1 MTSSD
6 ALLLD
11 SCGGGVSGGVTSTI
25 GQQQRETYAQKE
37 TSTMHQHGSTK
48 DEGVNKEA
56 EATASNN
63 DTGATAKSS
72 LYPITDLDTISKRLQ
87 QAKALEEEC
96 KIFTA
101 ANLLQNIDPKHFE
114 TVHHDIIKEA
124 KLFQCL
130 LDDCAELPDATI
142 NNNHDG
148 ATAAASSSD
157 SSDGE
162 WIKQGEAHNNHNFSI
177 YYKINPTTNH
187 IKCRLETPIQ
197 PKLLLSILA
206 VLNETELYK
215 TWIPQYK
222 IPRLQVVKS
231 DKLCQLG
238 RVSQIILVE
247 TEVPWPIT
255 KRELILKA
263 VACDDIDHDDY
274 DDDDID
280 ENCDDGCNSSNSNI
294 SKKKKSRILVRLQS
308 LDCENNGEDG
318 IEILPTSNTIGSGVR
333 IKVDGGFVF
342 EKCPSDHPM
351 SKCSRK
357 DKKKNNNK
365 NNKYYHEENNNKMSS
380 VDEKN
385 EGGREENSNNYD
397 ENDDNLILL
406 TFTFSVDPKLSIL
419 PQSFLNFFLRTA
431 IHQIWGMFLDV
442 ATEVCDGKRPEHSA
456 AITRKRVELYD
467 WVEERTRCMLR
478 CGSMMETK

>member
-6 ALLLD
+6 ALLLGG
-11 SCGGGVSGGVTSTI
+11 CGGGVSAGVTSTSTI
-25 GQQQRETYAQKE
+25 GQQQHETYAQKE
-37 TSTMHQHGSTK
+37 NSTMHHNSTK
-48 DEGVNKEA
+48 DDIKKEA
-56 EATASNN
+56 EKSNN
-63 DTGATAKSS
+63 DTTDATAKASS
-72 LYPITDLDTISKRLQ
+72 YPINDLDTISKRLQ

-101 ANLLQNIDPKHFE
+101 ARLLQNIDPKHFE

-130 LDDCAELPDATI
+130 LDDCAALPDATI
-142 NNNHDG
+142 TSNDDS
-148 ATAAASSSD
+148 A

-162 WIKQGEAHNNHNFSI
+162 WIKQGETHSNHNFSI

-187 IKCRLETPIQ
+187 IKCRLETPIH
-197 PKLLLSILA
+197 PSLLLSILA

-263 VACDDIDHDDY
+263 VACDDID
-274 DDDDID
+274 DDDDD
-280 ENCDDGCNSSNSNI
+280 NDDNCDDGCKSGCNSSNSNNNA
-294 SKKKKSRILVRLQS
+294 SNKKKSRILVRLQS

-318 IEILPTSNTIGSGVR
+318 IEILPASNMIGSGVR

-351 SKCSRK
+351 AKYGRK
-357 DKKKNNNK
+357 DKKKDNK
-365 NNKYYHEENNNKMSS
+365 ENKKAEGNDNKLSS
-380 VDEKN
+380 DEKN
-385 EGGREENSNNYD
+385 EGGNEENNPNDDND
-397 ENDDNLILL
+397 EDDDNLILL

-456 AITRKRVELYD
+456 AIARKRVELYD

-478 CGSMMETK
+478 CGR

>member
-6 ALLLD
+6 ALLLGG
-11 SCGGGVSGGVTSTI
+11 CGGGVSAGVTSTSTI
-25 GQQQRETYAQKE
+25 GQQQHETYDQKVN
-37 TSTMHQHGSTK
+37 STMHHNSTK
-48 DEGVNKEA
+48 NENVNKET
-56 EATASNN
+56 EASNN
-63 DTGATAKSS
+63 DTTNTSS
-72 LYPITDLDTISKRLQ
+72 FYPITDLDTISKRLQ

-101 ANLLQNIDPKHFE
+101 ANLLKNIDPKHFE

-130 LDDCAELPDATI
+130 LDDCAALPDATI
-142 NNNHDG
+142 NSNDD
-148 ATAAASSSD
+148 AA

-162 WIKQGEAHNNHNFSI
+162 WIKQGETHSNHNFSI

-187 IKCRLETPIQ
+187 IKCRLETPIH
-197 PKLLLSILA
+197 PSLLLSILA

-263 VACDDIDHDDY
+263 VACDDIDHDD
-274 DDDDID
+274 DDD
-280 ENCDDGCNSSNSNI
+280 NDDDAGCKRGSNSSNNSSNSNNNN
-294 SKKKKSRILVRLQS
+294 KKKSRILVRLQS

-318 IEILPTSNTIGSGVR
+318 IEILPASNRIGSGVR

-351 SKCSRK
+351 AKHGKKDRK
-357 DKKKNNNK
+357 KDNKEHKVEEDNDKK
-365 NNKYYHEENNNKMSS
+365 SS
-380 VDEKN
+380 SDEKN
-385 EGGREENSNNYD
+385 EGVNEENSNNDD
-397 ENDDNLILL
+397 EDDDNLILL

-456 AITRKRVELYD
+456 AIARKRV
-467 WVEERTRCMLR
+467 
-478 CGSMMETK
+478 

>member
-6 ALLLD
+6 ALLLGGGGG
-11 SCGGGVSGGVTSTI
+11 GGGVSGGVTSTSTI
-25 GQQQRETYAQKE
+25 GRQQHETYAQKVN
-37 TSTMHQHGSTK
+37 STMHQQSSKK
-48 DEGVNKEA
+48 DEDINKEA
-56 EATASNN
+56 EASNN
-63 DTGATAKSS
+63 DTTDASTASS
-72 LYPITDLDTISKRLQ
+72 LYPITDLDTISNILQ

-101 ANLLQNIDPKHFE
+101 ARLLQNIDRKHFE

-130 LDDCAELPDATI
+130 LDDCAALPDATI
-142 NNNHDG
+142 NSNDD
-148 ATAAASSSD
+148 AA

-162 WIKQGEAHNNHNFSI
+162 WIKQGETHSNHNFSI
-177 YYKINPTTNH
+177 YYKVNPTTNH
-187 IKCRLETPIQ
+187 IKCRLETPIH
-197 PKLLLSILA
+197 PSLLLSILA

-247 TEVPWPIT
+247 TEVPWPIA

-263 VACDDIDHDDY
+263 VACDDIDHDD
-274 DDDDID
+274 DDDND
-280 ENCDDGCNSSNSNI
+280 DDGCKSGSNSSNSN
-294 SKKKKSRILVRLQS
+294 SNSNNKKKSRILVRLQS

-318 IEILPTSNTIGSGVR
+318 IEILPASNRIGSGVR

-342 EKCPSDHPM
+342 EKCPSDHPIA
-351 SKCSRK
+351 KHGKK
-357 DKKKNNNK
+357 DKKKDNK
-365 NNKYYHEENNNKMSS
+365 ENKKAEGNDNKLSS
-380 VDEKN
+380 DEKN
-385 EGGREENSNNYD
+385 EGGNEENNPNDDDD
-397 ENDDNLILL
+397 EEDDDNLILL

-431 IHQIWGMFLDV
+431 IHQIWGMFLNV

-456 AITRKRVELYD
+456 AIARKRVELYD

-478 CGSMMETK
+478 CGSMMEPK